1 MSSQKNINNPNIPKG
16 CLISQILLPFLHTQ
30 QTTRFIYMEHS
41 SEYWI
46 LSWEESIGAGLG
58 KIEARVENDVLSDSD
73 IQDE

>member
-30 QTTRFIYMEHS
+30 RLLG
-41 SEYWI
+41 
-46 LSWEESIGAGLG
+46 LSTWNTLQNIGFSPGRSIGAGLG
-58 KIEARVENDVLSDSD
+58 KIEARVENDVLLSDSD

>member
-16 CLISQILLPFLHTQ
+16 CLISQILLPFLHT
-30 QTTRFIYMEHS
+30 HS
-41 SEYWI
+41 RLLG
-46 LSWEESIGAGLG
+46 LSTWNTLQNIGFSPGRSIGAGLG